1 MISGKTEY
9 LGGAMAGFA
18 LGLLATIAITPQGN
32 EDLLA
37 QSSRWLSLNM
47 GSSVWLFGIVLLSWA
62 ANLTRLQHLLKR
74 TAEFKRDEFKHVVQ
88 LDQLS
93 DIWIHLFVGIGVV
106 WTAVGMR
113 SALSTTLAAPGQLT
127 EDAGAVLTRL
137 VDGGILLALTTTI
150 VGAMGGYLMR
160 LIKTMAIGAELT
172 AYYHGEERLELHSA
186 LGHLD
191 RIEAHLKHLSDSDQS
206 SKTPDQEADGISTG
220 DAMSGDL
227 LADQE
232 ESYHGKADSQC
243 TS

>member
-1 MISGKTEY
+1 MVSSKAEY

-18 LGLLATIAITPQGN
+18 LGLLATVAITPQGDS
-32 EDLLA
+32 DLLA
-37 QSSRWLSLNM
+37 QSSHWVALNM
-47 GSSVWLFGIVLLSWA
+47 GSSVWLFGIVLVCWGAHLS
-62 ANLTRLQHLLKR
+62 RLQQLLKPG
-74 TAEFKRDEFKHVVQ
+74 TELDHDHFKGVVQ

-150 VGAMGGYLMR
+150 VGAIGGYLMR
-160 LIKTMAIGAELT
+160 LVKTMIIGAELT

-186 LGHLD
+186 LAHLD
-191 RIEAHLKHLSDSDQS
+191 RIETHLRHLSDSDQS
-206 SKTPDQEADGISTG
+206 STEPATEG
-220 DAMSGDL
+220 
-227 LADQE
+227 LASDE
-232 ESYHGKADSQC
+232 GEICHGKADSQC
-243 TS
+243 PS